1 MSDPYRY
8 RDAEKQALYRIA
20 SISAHEDNVAAV
32 ITEILRAIPEVV
44 PCDRP
49 VMFLYDDD
57 TSEMRCFVGKGEEQP
72 RLSLREPGIIRRIHH
87 GGHGEIVNDVV
98 ADPDSS
104 PAQGELYETRQLLAA
119 PMIVGEH
126 RVGVIAAV
134 DSPTGAF
141 TETDLDLL
149 SVLADRAAADIHSAY
164 RQADLDR
171 QSRELEGLQRVAR
184 LLTSTDTLE
193 HVIGEAV
200 RIVTDLIECQ
210 RVMIL
215 LHDEDSDSLRIQPP
229 AFGVDE
235 ADISELEIPLGHP
248 SLASTVFRTSTP
260 LVSNDARGDGWIIPE
275 LREQLGIENVLVVP
289 LTSGHQPLGV
299 LACINSSKGQ
309 FDEEDLRFTSLLG
322 HRVGSVIELSRARD
336 RERALMHR
344 LREADRTKTEFVS
357 ILAHELKGPMTT
369 IVGFGQML
377 QDHWATMEDDKRTQF
392 IGIVRRETQRLAN
405 MVSDLLDVSRMESGN
420 LRYEF
425 EPMSLSDLIDNV
437 VTVHAS
443 IATKHEL
450 EVHVEP
456 DLPKVVGD
464 KERLRQVVINLLTNA
479 TRYSPEGTAI
489 RLRTE
494 ADPEDPRTIKVSVA
508 DEGIGIAPDDI
519 ERIFSKFTMLAK
531 PAWTK
536 KGTGLGLFIT
546 KAIVDAHKGR
556 LWVESKLGEGSTF
569 IFTVPAVSDEI

>member
-1 MSDPYRY
+1 
-8 RDAEKQALYRIA
+8 
-20 SISAHEDNVAAV
+20 
-32 ITEILRAIPEVV
+32 
-44 PCDRP
+44 
-49 VMFLYDDD
+49 
-57 TSEMRCFVGKGEEQP
+57 
-72 RLSLREPGIIRRIHH
+72 
-87 GGHGEIVNDVV
+87 
-98 ADPDSS
+98 
-104 PAQGELYETRQLLAA
+104 
-119 PMIVGEH
+119 
-126 RVGVIAAV
+126 
-134 DSPTGAF
+134 
-141 TETDLDLL
+141 
-149 SVLADRAAADIHSAY
+149 
-164 RQADLDR
+164 
-171 QSRELEGLQRVAR
+171 
-184 LLTSTDTLE
+184 
-193 HVIGEAV
+193 
-200 RIVTDLIECQ
+200 
-210 RVMIL
+210 
-215 LHDEDSDSLRIQPP
+215 
-229 AFGVDE
+229 
-235 ADISELEIPLGHP
+235 
-248 SLASTVFRTSTP
+248 
-260 LVSNDARGDGWIIPE
+260 
-275 LREQLGIENVLVVP
+275 
-289 LTSGHQPLGV
+289 
-299 LACINSSKGQ
+299 
-309 FDEEDLRFTSLLG
+309 
-322 HRVGSVIELSRARD
+322 
-336 RERALMHR
+336 
-344 LREADRTKTEFVS
+344 
-357 ILAHELKGPMTT
+357 
-369 IVGFGQML
+369 
-377 QDHWATMEDDKRTQF
+377 
-392 IGIVRRETQRLAN
+392 

>member
-1 MSDPYRY
+1 MDHDPH

-20 SISAHEDNVAAV
+20 SISPRDDDVGVV
-32 ITEILRAIPEVV
+32 ISEILRAIPDVV

-49 VMFLYDDD
+49 VLFLYDEDGD
-57 TSEMRCFVGKGEEQP
+57 EMRCFVGKGEEQP

-87 GGHGEIVNDVV
+87 SGHAEIVNDVLS
-98 ADPDSS
+98 DPDSS
-104 PAQGELYETRQLLAA
+104 PAQGEMYDSRQLVAA
-119 PMIVGEH
+119 PMIVGED
-126 RVGVIAAV
+126 RYGVIAAV

-141 TETDLDLL
+141 TEVDLSLL
-149 SVLADRAAADIHSAY
+149 SVLADRAAANIRNADRH
-164 RQADLDR
+164 ADLDR
-171 QSRELEGLQRVAR
+171 QSRELEGLQRITR
-184 LLTSTDTLE
+184 LMTSTDTLE

-200 RIVTDLIECQ
+200 RLVTDLIGCQ
-210 RVMIL
+210 RMMVL
-215 LHDEDSDSLRIQPP
+215 LHDEDSNSLRIQPP
-229 AFGVDE
+229 AFGVDD
-235 ADISELEIPLGHP
+235 ADIMELEIPLGQP

-275 LREQLGIENVLVVP
+275 LREKLGIENVLVVP
-289 LTSGHQPLGV
+289 LSSGRQPLGV
-299 LACINSSKGQ
+299 LAAINSSTGQ

-322 HRVGSVIELSRARD
+322 HRVGSVIELSRARE
-336 RERALMHR
+336 RERALMHK
-344 LREADRTKTEFVS
+344 LRETDRTKTDFVS

-377 QDHWATMEDDKRTQF
+377 QDHWATMDDAKRTQF
-392 IGIVRRETQRLAN
+392 IGIVRRETQRLAH
-405 MVSDLLDVSRMESGN
+405 MVSDLLDVSRMESGH

-443 IATKHEL
+443 MADKHEL
-450 EVHVEP
+450 DVYLQP
-456 DLPKVVGD
+456 DLPKVMGD
-464 KERLRQVVINLLTNA
+464 KERLRQVIINLVTNA

-489 RLRTE
+489 DMRAE
-494 ADPEDPRTIKVSVA
+494 VNPDDPSTIKVSVT
-508 DEGIGIAPDDI
+508 DQGIGIGPDDKD
-519 ERIFSKFTMLAK
+519 RIFSKFAMLAK

-556 LWVESKLGEGSTF
+556 LWVESNLGEGSTF
-569 IFTVPAVSDEI
+569 IFTIPVVTDQA